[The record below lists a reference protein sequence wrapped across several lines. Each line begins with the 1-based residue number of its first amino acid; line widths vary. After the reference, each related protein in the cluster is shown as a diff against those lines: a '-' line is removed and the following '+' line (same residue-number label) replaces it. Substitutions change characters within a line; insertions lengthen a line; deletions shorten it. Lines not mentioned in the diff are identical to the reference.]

1 MFAKLFAVAQ
11 TTFTEALRQ
20 PIYAV
25 IVFLTWM
32 MLVMNVALSAFSL
45 DDDTKLL
52 LDLGLSTLL
61 LSGLLMAAFCASGSI
76 SGEIEDRTVLTI
88 VSKPISRTT
97 FLLGKFVGLNAALL
111 MAYYLSSV
119 IFVFTVRHRV
129 IQSTGQALD
138 GPVLIFS
145 LAAIA
150 IALLVAG
157 VGNYLFRWHFSSTFL
172 RMTVPLMTLALILV
186 GFISRHW
193 EFQSFGAD
201 FASKTGSGTM
211 SQLIAALA
219 LIYMAILMI
228 SGVALAASTRLGQI
242 MTLLICTGFF
252 LLGLVSNYVFG
263 RFAET
268 HTLANILYQAT
279 GNLQPFWITDALTQ
293 GHSVTLGYAATAI
306 AYGLL
311 YTAGLLSLAVA
322 LFETR
327 EVG

>member
-11 TTFTEALRQ
+11 TTFTETLRQ

-25 IVFLTWM
+25 VVFLTWM

-61 LSGLLMAAFCASGSI
+61 ISGLLMAAFCASGAI

-129 IQSTGQALD
+129 IQSTGQGFD

-145 LAAIA
+145 LSAVA

-157 VGNYLFRWHFSSTFL
+157 VGNYLFRWHFSSTL
-172 RMTVPLMTLALILV
+172 LKLALPLLTVALILV

-193 EFQSFGAD
+193 EFQQFGAD
-201 FASKTGSGTM
+201 FASKSGAGTLPAM
-211 SQLIAALA
+211 MAALL

-242 MTLLICTGFF
+242 MTLLTCTGFF

-293 GHSVTLGYAATAI
+293 GRSVTLGYASTAI

>member
-1 MFAKLFAVAQ
+1 MFGKLFAVAH
-11 TTFTEALRQ
+11 TTFTETLRQ

-25 IVFLTWM
+25 VVFLTWL
-32 MLVMNVALSAFSL
+32 MLVMNVALSAFSM

-61 LSGLLMAAFCASGSI
+61 VSGLLMAAFCASGAVA
-76 SGEIEDRTVLTI
+76 GEIEDRTVLTI
-88 VSKPISRTT
+88 VSKPVSRTT
-97 FLLGKFVGLNAALL
+97 FLIGKFLGLNAALF

-129 IQSTGQALD
+129 MQSTAQSYD
-138 GPVLIFS
+138 MPVLIFGF
-145 LAAIA
+145 LAVG
-150 IALLVAG
+150 IALIVSG
-157 VGNYLFRWHFSSTFL
+157 VGNYLYRWHFSSTLL
-172 RMTVPLMTLALILV
+172 RLALPLLTLALVLV
-186 GFISRHW
+186 GFISRRW

-201 FASKTGSGTM
+201 FATKSGAG
-211 SQLIAALA
+211 QLPALLIALA
-219 LIYMAILMI
+219 LVYMAILMI

-242 MTLLICTGFF
+242 MTLIVCTAFF

-263 RFAET
+263 RFADE
-268 HTLANILYQAT
+268 HLLANVLYQAT

-293 GHSVTLGYAATAI
+293 GHSVTVAYAGTAI

-311 YTAGLLSLAVA
+311 YTAGLLSLAIA
-322 LFETR
+322 LFQTR

>member
-11 TTFTEALRQ
+11 TTFTETLRQ

-32 MLVMNVALSAFSL
+32 MLLMNVALSAFSL

-61 LSGLLMAAFCASGSI
+61 LSGLLAAAFCASGAI

-97 FLLGKFVGLNAALL
+97 FLLGKFLGLNGALF
-111 MAYYLSSV
+111 MAYYLSSL
-119 IFVFTVRHRV
+119 IFIFTVRHRV
-129 IQSTGQALD
+129 IQSTGQAFD
-138 GPVLIFS
+138 EPVLIFGFT
-145 LAAIA
+145 AAG
-150 IALLVAG
+150 IALLAAG
-157 VGNYLFRWHFSSTFL
+157 LGNYLYRWHFSSTFL
-172 RMTVPLMTLALILV
+172 RLIVPLMTLAFVLV
-186 GFISRHW
+186 GFISRKW
-193 EFQSFGAD
+193 AFQSFGAD
-201 FASKTGSGTM
+201 FATKSGAGDLP
-211 SQLIAALA
+211 SLAIALV

-242 MTLLICTGFF
+242 MTLLICTAFF

-263 RFAET
+263 RFADT
-268 HTLANILYQAT
+268 HTLANILYQVT

-293 GHSVTLGYAATAI
+293 GGHVTVAYAGTAML
-306 AYGLL
+306 YGLL

-322 LFETR
+322 LFQTR

>member
-11 TTFTEALRQ
+11 TTFTETLRQ

-25 IVFLTWM
+25 VVFLTWL
-32 MLVMNVALSAFSL
+32 MLLMNVALSAFSL

-61 LSGLLMAAFCASGSI
+61 LSGLLLAAFCASGAI
-76 SGEIEDRTVLTI
+76 SGEIEDRTAMTI
-88 VSKPISRTT
+88 VSKPINRTT
-97 FLLGKFVGLNAALL
+97 FLLGKFVGLNAALF
-111 MAYYLSSV
+111 MAYYISSL
-119 IFVFTVRHRV
+119 IFILTVRHRV
-129 IQSTGQALD
+129 IQSTGQAYD
-138 GPVLIFS
+138 GPVLLFGFT
-145 LAAIA
+145 AAV

-157 VGNYLFRWHFSSTFL
+157 LGNYLYRWHFSSTFL
-172 RMTVPLMTLALILV
+172 RLIVPLLTLAFVLV
-186 GFISRHW
+186 GFISRKW
-193 EFQSFGAD
+193 TFQSFGAD
-201 FASKTGSGTM
+201 FATKTGAGELPTL
-211 SQLIAALA
+211 LIALA

-228 SGVALAASTRLGQI
+228 SGVALAASTRLGQV

-252 LLGLVSNYVFG
+252 LLGLVSNFIFG

-268 HTLANILYQAT
+268 SVLANALYHVT

-293 GHSVTLGYAATAI
+293 GSPVTIGYAGIAI
-306 AYGLL
+306 LYGVL

-322 LFETR
+322 LFQTR

>member
-11 TTFTEALRQ
+11 TTFTETLRQ

-25 IVFLTWM
+25 VVFLTWM
-32 MLVMNVALSAFSL
+32 MLLLNVALSAFSL

-61 LSGLLMAAFCASGSI
+61 LSGLLAAAFCASGTI

-88 VSKPISRTT
+88 VSKPISRAT
-97 FLLGKFVGLNAALL
+97 FLMGKFLGLNGALL
-111 MAYYLSSV
+111 MAYYLSSL
-119 IFVFTVRHRV
+119 IFILTVRHRV
-129 IQSTGQALD
+129 IQSTGQPFD
-138 GPVLIFS
+138 GPVLVFGF
-145 LAAIA
+145 LAVGT
-150 IALLVAG
+150 ALLVAG
-157 VGNYLFRWHFSSTFL
+157 LGNYLYRWHFSSTFL
-172 RMTVPLMTLALILV
+172 RLTVPLMSVGFVLV
-186 GFISRHW
+186 GFIGRHW
-193 EFQSFGAD
+193 EFQSFGSD
-201 FASKTGSGTM
+201 FATKSGAGSLP
-211 SQLIAALA
+211 SLLIALA
-219 LIYMAILMI
+219 LIYVAILMI

-242 MTLLICTGFF
+242 MTLLICTAFF

-268 HTLANILYQAT
+268 HTLANILYRVT

-293 GHSVTLGYAATAI
+293 GNSVSLAYAGTAI

-311 YTAGLLSLAVA
+311 YTGALLSLAIA
-322 LFETR
+322 LFQTR

>member
-1 MFAKLFAVAQ
+1 MFTKLFAVAQ
-11 TTFTEALRQ
+11 TTFTETLRQ

-25 IVFLTWM
+25 VVFLTWM

-61 LSGLLMAAFCASGSI
+61 LSGLLLAAFCASGAV

-88 VSKPISRTT
+88 VSKPISRAT
-97 FLLGKFVGLNAALL
+97 FLMGKFVGLNAALL

-129 IQSTGQALD
+129 IQSTGQPYD
-138 GPVLIFS
+138 GPVLLFGIS
-145 LAAIA
+145 AVL

-157 VGNYLFRWHFSSTFL
+157 VGNYLFRWHFSSTL
-172 RMTVPLMTLALILV
+172 LKLAVPLITLALVLV
-186 GFISRHW
+186 GFIGRHW
-193 EFQSFGAD
+193 EFQRFGAD
-201 FASKTGSGTM
+201 FASTSGAGTLPA
-211 SQLIAALA
+211 LIAALV

-268 HTLANILYQAT
+268 HWLASILYRAT

-293 GHSVTLGYAATAI
+293 GHSVTLGYAVTAI

-311 YTAGLLSLAVA
+311 YTAGLLSLAIA
-322 LFETR
+322 LFQTR